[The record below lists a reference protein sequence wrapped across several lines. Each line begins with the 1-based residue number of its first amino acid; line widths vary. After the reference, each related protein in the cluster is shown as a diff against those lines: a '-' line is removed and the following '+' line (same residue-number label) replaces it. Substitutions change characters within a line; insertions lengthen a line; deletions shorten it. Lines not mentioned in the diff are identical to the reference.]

1 MLALFVALLI
11 REEKFNVEIDEHFR
25 HSDRRQTVKILGHLL
40 DASKAV
46 DLASGP
52 IKFIENSSE
61 TTKSIATNLDA
72 LRAGFEE
79 TKKLCAIAMDE
90 FKQAMTDPDARPA
103 PSSARVAELPNFS
116 PLQRALQRE
125 GKLNIA
131 TLQETYQ
138 PSERQRKA
146 PKLLNFTLKTQ
157 PKKKR
162 ERITKTN
169 IPL

>member
-1 MLALFVALLI
+1 MLALFVVLPI

-25 HSDRRQTVKILGHLL
+25 HSDRREAVKLLGHLII
-40 DASKAV
+40 ASKAL
-46 DLASGP
+46 DMATGK
-52 IKFIENSSE
+52 IKFIENCSN
-61 TTKSIATNLDA
+61 TTKAIAINLDA
-72 LRAGFEE
+72 LRAGMEE
-79 TKKLCAIAMDE
+79 TKKLVAIAMDE

-103 PSSARVAELPNFS
+103 PTSARVAELPNFS
-116 PLQRALQRE
+116 PMQRALQRE
-125 GKLNIA
+125 GKLKIA

-146 PKLLNFTLKTQ
+146 PKLLNFTLKQQ

-162 ERITKTN
+162 EKITKTN